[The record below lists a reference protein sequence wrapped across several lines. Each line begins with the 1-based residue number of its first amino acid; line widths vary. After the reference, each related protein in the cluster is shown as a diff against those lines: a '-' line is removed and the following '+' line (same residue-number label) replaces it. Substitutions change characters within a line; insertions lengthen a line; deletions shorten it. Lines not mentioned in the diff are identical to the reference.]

1 MPKNLVN
8 LRCSQNCFRNFLD
21 ILIFHLHCL
30 KKIMSTQQNSQNTLT
45 PIKELLGKNG
55 IATNNIE
62 KIISV
67 LKPLKLKKGEVFSQS
82 GKRTDKLGIMVDG
95 LLIAKYERSNSI
107 NEIVSRFYYSP
118 RNIIVASFES
128 FYSGNKSNETI
139 EALEDSYL
147 TTISRDDL
155 YSLYNEIPEM
165 NKIGR
170 QLAEQSYILAL
181 QRIHQLQGMN
191 VEERLEDFYRCHPEL
206 ANRIKIQHLCSY
218 IGTNRNALSKFAA
231 KRRK

>member
-1 MPKNLVN
+1 MP
-8 LRCSQNCFRNFLD
+8 
-21 ILIFHLHCL
+21 
-30 KKIMSTQQNSQNTLT
+30 QQNLQNTLK

-55 IATNNIE
+55 IATDNIE
-62 KIISV
+62 KIISA
-67 LKPLKLKKGEVFSQS
+67 LKPMKLKKGDVFGQT
-82 GKRTDKLGIMVDG
+82 GKRAEKVGILVNG
-95 LLIAKYERSNSI
+95 LLIAKYEKVTSAT
-107 NEIVSRFYYSP
+107 EIVSRFYYSP

-155 YSLYNEIPEM
+155 YNLYNEIPEM

-170 QLAEQSYILAL
+170 QLAEESYILAL
-181 QRIHQLQGMN
+181 QRIHQLQAMN
-191 VEERLEDFYRCHPEL
+191 VKERLEDFYRCHPEL
-206 ANRIKIQHLCSY
+206 ANRVKVQHLCSY
-218 IGTNRNALSKFAA
+218 IGTNRNALSKFAE

>member
-1 MPKNLVN
+1 MPYELN
-8 LRCSQNCFRNFLD
+8 FRWI
-21 ILIFHLHCL
+21 ILTFSF
-30 KKIMSTQQNSQNTLT
+30 KTMSNIQSLQNTLV

-55 IATNNIE
+55 IATDNIE
-62 KIISV
+62 KIIAV
-67 LKPLKLKKGEVFSQS
+67 LKPLKLKKGQVFSQT
-82 GKRTDKLGIMVDG
+82 GKRTDKLGILIEG
-95 LLIAKYERSNSI
+95 LLIAKYEKTNSE
-107 NEIVSRFYYSP
+107 NEIISRFYYSP

-128 FYSGNKSNETI
+128 FYSGDKPNETI

-147 TTISRDDL
+147 TTISREDL
-155 YSLYNEIPEM
+155 YNLYNQIPEM

-191 VEERLEDFYRCHPEL
+191 VEERLEDFYQCHPEL
-206 ANRIKIQHLCSY
+206 ANRIKVQHLCSY

>member
-1 MPKNLVN
+1 MP
-8 LRCSQNCFRNFLD
+8 
-21 ILIFHLHCL
+21 
-30 KKIMSTQQNSQNTLT
+30 QQNLQNTLK

-55 IATNNIE
+55 IATDNIE
-62 KIISV
+62 KIISA
-67 LKPLKLKKGEVFSQS
+67 LKPMKLKKGDVFSQP
-82 GKRTDKLGIMVDG
+82 GKRADKLGILVNG
-95 LLIAKYERSNSI
+95 LLIAQYEKVTSAT
-107 NEIVSRFYYSP
+107 EIVSRFYYSP

-155 YSLYNEIPEM
+155 YNLYNEIPEM

-170 QLAEQSYILAL
+170 QLAEESYILAL
-181 QRIHQLQGMN
+181 QRIHQLQAMN

-206 ANRIKIQHLCSY
+206 ANRVKVQHLCSY
-218 IGTNRNALSKFAA
+218 IGTNRNALSKFAE

>member
-1 MPKNLVN
+1 MSNIQSLQNNLV
-8 LRCSQNCFRNFLD
+8 
-21 ILIFHLHCL
+21 
-30 KKIMSTQQNSQNTLT
+30 

-55 IATNNIE
+55 IATDNIE
-62 KIISV
+62 KITAV
-67 LKPLKLKKGEVFSQS
+67 LKPLKLKKGQVFSQT
-82 GKRTDKLGIMVDG
+82 GKRTDKLGILIEG
-95 LLIAKYERSNSI
+95 LLIAKYEKSNSE
-107 NEIVSRFYYSP
+107 NEIISRFYYSP

-128 FYSGNKSNETI
+128 FYSGDKSNETI

-147 TTISRDDL
+147 TTISREDL
-155 YSLYNEIPEM
+155 YNLYNQIPEM

-191 VEERLEDFYRCHPEL
+191 VEERLEDFYQCHPEL
-206 ANRIKIQHLCSY
+206 ANRIKVQHICSY